1 MIIAIYWVNTKFTT
15 MKIFSHYQN
24 LKRKSVELLSR
35 GILDEYFE
43 ILIQLSNLEKQ
54 LLTLSRL
61 N

>member
-1 MIIAIYWVNTKFTT
+1 VNAKFTT
-15 MKIFSHYQN
+15 MKLFSHYQK
-24 LKRKSVELLSR
+24 LKKKSVELLSK

-43 ILIQLSNLEKQ
+43 ILIQLSQLEKQ